1 MCPQGLSAK
10 PEMGLDSLW
19 KAFLRRTVRPVS
31 ERVRMG
37 TEPNR
42 IEGGSEGGRGERG
55 VNSGDGGE

>member
-1 MCPQGLSAK
+1 MKSEL
-10 PEMGLDSLW
+10 GLDSLW
-19 KAFLRRTVRPVS
+19 KPILRRIVRPVS

-42 IEGGSEGGRGERG
+42 IEVGSEGGRGERG